1 MFLFCQKTYR
11 ETFLYKID
19 VLGLMGLIV
28 DSFDVWCESGWLS
41 DTYIKVIMAL
51 LGEKNLLLFRITLLI
66 YDVL

>member
-28 DSFDVWCESGWLS
+28 DSFDVWCESGWFS
-41 DTYIKVIMAL
+41 DTYIHGTF
-51 LGEKNLLLFRITLLI
+51 GEKRICYYLE
-66 YDVL
+66 